1 MRCSCLIFALICCNI
16 LSANILKNRS
26 KGLLEKT
33 INYFIE
39 LVDISDIKAISV
51 QGMDYLRGQMKR
63 LDIDFMDGASM
74 WYYYDAMNPIQAYEY
89 STNNPSKLKPYITFC
104 DSMQQ
109 IYRDCLI
116 EYIQKGELSKVI
128 DK

>member
-1 MRCSCLIFALICCNI
+1 MISSQEELQSIYPDYIEIFP
-16 LSANILKNRS
+16 
-26 KGLLEKT
+26 
-33 INYFIE
+33 
-39 LVDISDIKAISV
+39 
-51 QGMDYLRGQMKR
+51 
-63 LDIDFMDGASM
+63 DIDF
-74 WYYYDAMNPIQAYEY
+74 
-89 STNNPSKLKPYITFC
+89 SKNCIVVTINEAEEGWTAVGQFYPYGVYRMPYNGEAISLQKIKPYITFC